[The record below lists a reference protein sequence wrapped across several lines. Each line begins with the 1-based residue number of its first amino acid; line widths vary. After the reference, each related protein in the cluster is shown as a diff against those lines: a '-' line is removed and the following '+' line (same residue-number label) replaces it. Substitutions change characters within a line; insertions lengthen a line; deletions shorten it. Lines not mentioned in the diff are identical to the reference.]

1 MKSKKYL
8 AHPLFPWPLIET
20 KKAHLPTTAER
31 NFFMNYV
38 KPADIHV
45 RRDIFKSE
53 FYKKPVKGLVVQNF
67 LSKDSYVLE
76 NPSLKQMK
84 ASLQS
89 CVDHYCYEVLKLNKK
104 HQFYITQ
111 SWMNF
116 NPRGT
121 GHHSHFHPNS
131 IISSVYFLQIPKEG
145 APITFYNP
153 KNISP
158 FPQFEFDYKEWNKFN
173 SSSWWIPAIENSLL
187 LFPSTLRHGVAD
199 NTGKTP
205 RISMSFNVFAKVL
218 GEAENLNELITT
230 RVNRTL

>member
-1 MKSKKYL
+1 
-8 AHPLFPWPLIET
+8 
-20 KKAHLPTTAER
+20 
-31 NFFMNYV
+31 MNYV

-45 RRDIFKSE
+45 RRDTFKSE
-53 FYKKPVKGLVVQNF
+53 IYKKPVKEGLVQNF

-89 CVDHYCYEVLKLNKK
+89 CVDHYCYKVLRFNRK

-116 NPRGT
+116 NPKGT
-121 GHHSHFHPNS
+121 GHHAHFHPNS

-145 APITFYNP
+145 APITFYHP

-158 FPQFEFDYKEWNKFN
+158 FPQFEFDQEEWNEFN
-173 SSSWWIPAIENSLL
+173 SMSWWIPAIENSLL

-199 NTGKTP
+199 NKSKTP
-205 RISMSFNVFAKVL
+205 RVSMSFNVFAKVL
-218 GEAENLNELITT
+218 GESENLNEL
-230 RVNRTL
+230 RVNRPL